1 MSCHTN
7 KPLLGQR
14 RVDKKKTKIIDLN
27 DNVAY
32 LRKIPEPQIPIVWNQ
47 YTRIWI
53 KHHIYLS

>member
-14 RVDKKKTKIIDLN
+14 RVDKKKTKITDLN

-32 LRKIPEPQIPIVWNQ
+32 LRKIPEPQIPIV
-47 YTRIWI
+47 
-53 KHHIYLS
+53 